1 MRRGIPGRRSR
12 AAGWARFF
20 GGLALPVLVL
30 AVAGSRVGVVPSQAL
45 EPVVIAGFI
54 LGVTALALAAYSL
67 LDIWLSGAE
76 GLGIAIAGIVYA
88 SPALAIL
95 GLVAAAA
102 VLYPPL
108 KDVSTDPAD
117 PPRFA
122 VAGTWRGTPDA
133 EQIAVQSTA
142 YPKLVPHRYPLP
154 LGEVYEAVLDVL
166 EDRAWT
172 ITRDE
177 HPAFMPTAT
186 TSAVPMQEVA
196 EDEEV
201 AKALALKSVM
211 TQSRSG
217 MATEAR
223 PDLVPEIET
232 PFPSTFPPTDEA
244 TIEARAA
251 TPIFGFLDDV
261 VVRLRVTDEGTQ
273 VDMRSASGTGE
284 HDLGHN
290 ARRIASFFSA
300 LDARL
305 QPEPAAGAA
314 SQ

>member
-30 AVAGSRVGVVPSQAL
+30 AVLGSRAGVVPSLAL
-45 EPVVIAGFI
+45 EPVVITGFI

-88 SPALAIL
+88 SPALVIL
-95 GLVAAAA
+95 ALVAAAA

-108 KDVSTDPAD
+108 KDVSTDPSD
-117 PPRFA
+117 PPRF
-122 VAGTWRGTPDA
+122 VASEAGHGTPGA
-133 EQIAVQSTA
+133 ELIAVQTA
-142 YPKLVPHRYPLP
+142 SYPKLVPHRYPLP
-154 LGEVYEAVLDVL
+154 LGEVYEAVHDVL
-166 EDRAWT
+166 EDKGWT

-177 HPAFMPTAT
+177 HPAFMPTAI
-186 TSAVPMQEVA
+186 TSSAPTQEVA
-196 EDEEV
+196 EDQAV
-201 AKALALKSVM
+201 AEALALKSVM
-211 TQSRSG
+211 TQSRGG

-261 VVRLRVTDEGTQ
+261 VLRLRVTDEGTQ

-305 QPEPAAGAA
+305 QPEPAAGA

>member
-1 MRRGIPGRRSR
+1 
-12 AAGWARFF
+12 
-20 GGLALPVLVL
+20 
-30 AVAGSRVGVVPSQAL
+30 
-45 EPVVIAGFI
+45 
-54 LGVTALALAAYSL
+54 

-108 KDVSTDPAD
+108 KDVSTNPAD

-122 VAGTWRGTPDA
+122 VSGTGRGTPGT
-133 EQIAVQSTA
+133 EVVAVQTAA
-142 YPKLVPHRYPLP
+142 YPNLVPHRYPLP
-154 LGEVYEAVLDVL
+154 LGEVYDAVHDVL
-166 EDRAWT
+166 EAKSWA

-177 HPAFMPTAT
+177 HPAFMPTAI
-186 TSAVPMQEVA
+186 TSAVPTQEVA
-196 EDEEV
+196 EDEAV
-201 AKALALKSVM
+201 AEALALKSVM
-211 TQSRSG
+211 TQSRGG

-232 PFPSTFPPTDEA
+232 PFPSTFPPTNEA

-261 VVRLRVTDEGTQ
+261 VVRLRATEEGTQ
-273 VDMRSASGTGE
+273 VDMRSASRTGE

-290 ARRIASFFSA
+290 ARRIGSFFSA

-305 QPEPAAGAA
+305 QPEPAVGAA